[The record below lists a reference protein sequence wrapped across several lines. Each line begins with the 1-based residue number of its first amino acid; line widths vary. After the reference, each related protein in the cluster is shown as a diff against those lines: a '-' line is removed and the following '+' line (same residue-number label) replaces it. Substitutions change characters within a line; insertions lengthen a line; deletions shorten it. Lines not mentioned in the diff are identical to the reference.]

1 MPRDGHAS
9 SRVHCCTFAKTFPRR
24 RRIHRSF
31 GVIESQSDT
40 NSDEKVR
47 LDFGSSRWLRG
58 PDGLT
63 LFPWLL
69 FAKELD
75 KGEKLLSSVSFY
87 LAGVVRCGMG
97 NGLDTFS
104 DSVESVQA
112 KGFQFTERLTL
123 QLRNEKKLH

>member
-40 NSDEKVR
+40 NSDGKVR

-87 LAGVVRCGMG
+87 LERVRCG
-97 NGLDTFS
+97 NELDTFS

-112 KGFQFTERLTL
+112 KGEWFSVHRATYFAAPQ
-123 QLRNEKKLH
+123 